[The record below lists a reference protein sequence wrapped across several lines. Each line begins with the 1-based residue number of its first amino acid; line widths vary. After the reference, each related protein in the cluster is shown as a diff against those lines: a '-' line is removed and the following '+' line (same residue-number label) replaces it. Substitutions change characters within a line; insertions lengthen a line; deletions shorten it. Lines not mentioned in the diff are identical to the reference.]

1 MDFLAVFVT
10 AAVGFAIGAL
20 WYGVFSRRWVAAS
33 GVPTNEHGAPRD
45 GANPVTYA
53 FAYLCILLVA
63 GMMRHMFAMSP
74 IDTVNLGV
82 MGGLGI
88 GLFLIAPWIALN
100 ILFSQRPKILI
111 LIDGGYAAVA
121 CAIMGGVLM
130 LF

>member
-33 GVPTNEHGAPRD
+33 GVPTDANGAPRD
-45 GANPVTYA
+45 GGNPVTYA

-63 GMMRHMFAMSP
+63 GMMRHVFAMST
-74 IDTVNLGV
+74 ITTVNLGV

-100 ILFSQRPKILI
+100 ILFAQRPKILI
-111 LIDGGYAAVA
+111 LIDGGYAAIA

>member
-10 AAVGFAIGAL
+10 AAVGFGIGAL

-33 GVPTNEHGAPRD
+33 GVPTDERGAPRA

-53 FAYLCILLVA
+53 FAYLCILLVV
-63 GMMRHMFAMSP
+63 GMMRHVFAMSA
-74 IDTVNLGV
+74 ITTVNLGV

-100 ILFSQRPKILI
+100 ILFAQRPKILI
-111 LIDGGYAAVA
+111 LIDGGYAAIA
-121 CAIMGGVLM
+121 CAIMGGVLL